1 LIGMTYLQPVALLRA
16 LIAEGEECFG
26 KRSQYLW
33 LAVGLSDDGRNP
45 MTTIVK
51 HGETKCMFVLVG
63 EDLLNDPETLTY
75 QLAHEAIH
83 CLGSCENT
91 TRLEEGLAT
100 YFGIHN
106 TKISPLRLQAEFN
119 HLDADRRHYL
129 ADVSALLRINP
140 AAIMILRREA
150 IAFDQI
156 KWQQI
161 VELGASEELAARLCS
176 PG

>member
-1 LIGMTYLQPVALLRA
+1 
-16 LIAEGEECFG
+16 
-26 KRSQYLW
+26 
-33 LAVGLSDDGRNP
+33 

-51 HGETKCMFVLVG
+51 HSETKCMFVLVG
-63 EDLLNDPETLTY
+63 EDLLNDPEALTY

-91 TRLEEGLAT
+91 TRL
-100 YFGIHN
+100 GIHN
-106 TKISPLRLQAEFN
+106 TKISSQRSQAEFN
-119 HLDADRRHYL
+119 HLDAGRRDYL

-140 AAIMILRREA
+140 AAIKILRMEA
-150 IAFDQI
+150 IAFDLI
-156 KWQQI
+156 KRQQI